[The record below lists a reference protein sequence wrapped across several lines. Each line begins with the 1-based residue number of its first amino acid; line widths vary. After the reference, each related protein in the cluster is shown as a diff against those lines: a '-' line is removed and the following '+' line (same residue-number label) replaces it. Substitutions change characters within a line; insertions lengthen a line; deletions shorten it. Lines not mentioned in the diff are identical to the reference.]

1 MKLARMPKRMP
12 TMMRVRAERS
22 DLHCKYAWIWV
33 GLEYDEDGGDDDLDG
48 PKTEEMKCKKWES

>member
-1 MKLARMPKRMP
+1 MRHSLKLARMPKRMP

-33 GLEYDEDGGDDDLDG
+33 GLEYDDDGD
-48 PKTEEMKCKKWES
+48 WW

>member
-33 GLEYDEDGGDDDLDG
+33 GLEYDDDGGDDDLDHG
-48 PKTEEMKCKKWES
+48 LKQGR